1 MALPTLTIGA
11 LGPLTLGANNP
22 VLADFVWVG
31 TQIANTPAGMDTT
44 DAHLYPQG
52 SLVTYNDNIYVAL
65 QENINRQPDES
76 PEHWRDLGDTNI
88 VDEWEPRAGYE
99 PGNLVYYREDAN
111 APYLLYVALLE
122 VMAPAD
128 GAADNQDPAASIEAG
143 TNPAVWRQVGGADV
157 ALTNPVNINALAD
170 GVVVARSNEFSGPT
184 GRRDIF
190 TWPSAE
196 ELDTFIDNMQLGR
209 FLLGGNPSLAS
220 PLTLDFNTNAN
231 APGLGP
237 NPAGGVN
244 SPRSISIA
252 VHAVGQTGAPEIIN
266 LGEGAPIFAINRV
279 SATALAFDLPT
290 GTTLGSEANLAVFN
304 WVANYEITNPRFIAG
319 DDIAFELF
327 QNSDG
332 DTAFTIKGIAQELS
346 AADVAAV
353 AGTHKGGAQVNLSS
367 ESSPSDISVVAA
379 DAVQPQ
385 GATNMGNLGLT
396 ITRTDETITFTGPTV
411 ANWAQA
417 SDDGIIIPTAKLPN
431 FELGNTHTF
440 ASTNLAEVPGVTRLA
455 TAATATGDATATPAV
470 LAATPI
476 TRLYTGNR
484 AGDTRNVIP
493 TAGDADYANTMLAWV
508 VDPANAGEFLLTFT
522 GDDATRAQ
530 TDLQTTFAST
540 EAVNHFGLYLL
551 AAAPTDQGTVDPR
564 IVSDT
569 DGEHIFST
577 EVTAHVPAGNDAG
590 EILAAVVANNG
601 QQRDGDAPIEWHP
614 GDLLVIAGDAADTS
628 DNGIYVYVGPNQ
640 TAAESPLT
648 FAGATTPEEVFQG
661 LFRVVVSADTE
672 VQTTYTVRDQSQGS
686 LNSIDYNDQTDQLTI
701 TGSAAG
707 SERVIDLPEHIADA
721 AVEGAN
727 PVPVNGFINHIK
739 IGEEVYRFGPEPELP
754 VLALARTPTSL
765 PLYASAAQTS
775 TFTLSGTQDI
785 TIYDPQN
792 SQANLVLGG
801 QTFVGAPTNV
811 NGYDAS
817 HLTSTGSVATYAI
830 PAAENISST
839 DTLVF
844 SEADGSSFGTVRGD
858 GTTAIDFDNDFSTPV
873 SIASFGVIDNA
884 AFVQVAPATG
894 TFTNVNI
901 VMVRDGNDV
910 RVTFSGDAAEIAALI
925 PLANAQAAD
934 NVWTFRIAATPTATA
949 TGDYEFR
956 GAAITSA
963 SPTVRNPANIQT
975 TAGANLVVTADASVT
990 NSIANV
996 DVTYTTDQI
1005 ADVSATVSFVD
1016 ARQAPALAS
1025 TARINHSVLDST
1037 AQSTSFRNIN
1047 PTDTQIANGTR
1058 YDVAGWQVTA
1068 TAAGVTQTA
1077 ISTAGNYAHAPTS
1090 EAIGTAITASDS
1102 GNGARSISRTYTFN
1116 FPMVDV
1122 PRNLQPDVD
1131 PANHT
1136 REVVF
1141 YRPWGWFTGTAA
1153 PTAAAGAGTP
1163 IAGSLTFNQQG
1174 LPLNQNITF
1183 TGNNGDT
1190 IYLIIPTADV
1200 TGFDFSNLRLEGV
1213 GQPFRGGF
1221 TVLGTT
1227 NMLDTAVTG
1236 RQIEYTVVQSAVTLE
1251 STSAVARLITL

>member
-1 MALPTLTIGA
+1 MALPTNTIGA
-11 LGPLTLGANNP
+11 FGPLTLGAHNP
-22 VLADFVWVG
+22 ILADFVWVG
-31 TQIANTPAGMDTT
+31 TTMQNVPAGMDTE
-44 DAHLYPQG
+44 DAFLYPQG
-52 SLVTYNDNIYVAL
+52 ALVTYNDNIYVAL
-65 QENINRQPDES
+65 QDNINRRPDQS

-88 VDEWEPRAGYE
+88 VDMWSGRAGYE
-99 PGNLVYYREDAN
+99 TGNLVYYREDAN
-111 APYLLYVALLE
+111 SPYLLYVALAD
-122 VMAPAD
+122 VSAPAD
-128 GAADNQDPAASIEAG
+128 GDADEPNPAD
-143 TNPAVWRQVGGADV
+143 TPAVWRQVGGADV
-157 ALTNPVNINALAD
+157 ALTNPVNVNALAD
-170 GVVVARSNEFSGPT
+170 GVTVARTNEFSGPD
-184 GRRDIF
+184 GRRDLY
-190 TWPSAE
+190 TWSSAE
-196 ELDTFIDNMQLGR
+196 ALDTFIDNMQLGR

-220 PLTLDFNTNAN
+220 PLTLDFDNNAN
-231 APGLGP
+231 APALGP

-244 SPRSISIA
+244 SPRSISISVRA
-252 VHAVGQTGAPEIIN
+252 EGQQSASVIN
-266 LGEGAPIFAINRV
+266 LGPGAPIFAINRV
-279 SATALAFDLPT
+279 SATALALDLPT
-290 GTTLGSEANLAVFN
+290 GTPLGSEAAIDQFN
-304 WVANYEITNPRFIAG
+304 WAANYEITNPRFIAG
-319 DDIAFELF
+319 DDVAFELF

-440 ASTNLAEVPGVTRLA
+440 ASTNLAEVPGVTRIA
-455 TAATATGDATATPAV
+455 TASTASGDATATPAV

-530 TDLQTTFAST
+530 TDLQTVFAST
-540 EAVNHFGLYLL
+540 ETTNHFGLYLL
-551 AAAPTDQGTVDPR
+551 AAAPADQGAVDPR
-564 IVSDT
+564 IVSNT

-614 GDLLVIAGDAADTS
+614 GDLLVIAGDAADTN

-648 FAGATTPEEVFQG
+648 FAGATTPEEVFRG

-672 VQTTYTVRDQSQGS
+672 VQTTFSYNDQAQGS
-686 LNSIDYNDQTDQLTI
+686 LNSIDYNDQTDLLTI

-707 SERVIDLPEHIADA
+707 SGQEVDLPRHIADD

-727 PVPVNGFINHIK
+727 PVPVGGFINHIK
-739 IGEEVYRFGPEPELP
+739 IGETTYRFGPEPELP

-775 TFTLSGTQDI
+775 TFTLSATQDI

-792 SQANLVLGG
+792 SQANLVIDN

-817 HLTSTGSVATYAI
+817 HLTSTGSVATYAV
-830 PAAENISST
+830 PAAENIAST

-858 GTTAIDFDNDFSTPV
+858 GTTAIDFANDFSTPV

-884 AFVQVAPATG
+884 AFVQVAPETG
-894 TFTNVNI
+894 TFTNVNV
-901 VMVRDGNDV
+901 VMVQDGNDV
-910 RVTFSGDAAEIAALI
+910 RVTFSGDATEIAALI

-934 NVWTFRIAATPTATA
+934 NLWTFRVAATPTATA

-963 SPTVRNPANIQT
+963 SPTVRDPSNIQT
-975 TAGANLVVTADASVT
+975 TAGATLVVTADASAT
-990 NSIANV
+990 NNIANV
-996 DVTYTTDQI
+996 DVTYTTDDI

-1025 TARINHSVLDST
+1025 TARINHSILDST

-1047 PTDTQIANGTR
+1047 PTDTQIANGSR

-1068 TAAGVTQTA
+1068 TDAGVTQTA
-1077 ISTAGNYAHAPTS
+1077 VSTAGNYAHVPTT
-1090 EAIGTAITASDS
+1090 EAFGSAITASDS
-1102 GNGARSISRTYTFN
+1102 GNATRSVSRTYTFN
-1116 FPMVDV
+1116 FPMVDA

-1131 PANHT
+1131 PGTHT
-1136 REVVF
+1136 RDVVF
-1141 YRPWGWFTGTAA
+1141 YRPWGWFTGPAA

-1163 IAGSLTFNQQG
+1163 IPGSLTFDQQG
-1174 LPLNQNITF
+1174 LPLNQNFTI
-1183 TGNNGDT
+1183 TGNINDRV
-1190 IYLIIPTADV
+1190 YLLIPTAD
-1200 TGFDFSNLRLEGV
+1200 TAGFDFSNYRLQSAAIGLT
-1213 GQPFRGGF
+1213 F
-1221 TVLGTT
+1221 TGELLVLGTT
-1227 NMLDTAVTG
+1227 NMVNTAVPGT
-1236 RQIEYTVVQSAVTLE
+1236 QISYTVVQAGVQLDR
-1251 STSAVARLITL
+1251 TSVLVRLIRQ

>member
-1 MALPTLTIGA
+1 MALPTNTIGA
-11 LGPLTLGANNP
+11 FGPLTLGAHNP
-22 VLADFVWVG
+22 ILADFVWVG
-31 TQIANTPAGMDTT
+31 TQMQNIPAGMDTT
-44 DAHLYPQG
+44 DAFLYPQG
-52 SLVTYNDNIYVAL
+52 ALVTYNDNIYVAL

-111 APYLLYVALLE
+111 SPYLLYVARLE
-122 VMAPAD
+122 VTAPATGVD
-128 GAADNQDPAASIEAG
+128 DNQNPLASIEAE
-143 TNPAVWRQVGGADV
+143 TNPEVWRQVGGADV
-157 ALTNPVNINALAD
+157 ALTNPVNVNALAD

-196 ELDTFIDNMQLGR
+196 ALDTFIDNMQLGR

-220 PLTLDFNTNAN
+220 PLTLDFDNNAN
-231 APGLGP
+231 APALGP

-244 SPRSISIA
+244 SPRSISIS
-252 VHAVGQTGAPEIIN
+252 VRGEGQQTASLIN
-266 LGEGAPIFAINRV
+266 LGPGAPIFAINRV

-290 GTTLGSEANLAVFN
+290 GTNLGSEVDLAVFS
-304 WVANYEITNPRFIAG
+304 WAANYEITNPRFIAG
-319 DDIAFELF
+319 DDVAFELF

-440 ASTNLAEVPGVTRLA
+440 ASNDLA
-455 TAATATGDATATPAV
+455 
-470 LAATPI
+470 
-476 TRLYTGNR
+476 
-484 AGDTRNVIP
+484 VI
-493 TAGDADYANTMLAWV
+493 
-508 VDPANAGEFLLTFT
+508 
-522 GDDATRAQ
+522 
-530 TDLQTTFAST
+530 
-540 EAVNHFGLYLL
+540 
-551 AAAPTDQGTVDPR
+551 
-564 IVSDT
+564 
-569 DGEHIFST
+569 
-577 EVTAHVPAGNDAG
+577 
-590 EILAAVVANNG
+590 VANNG
-601 QQRDGDAPIEWHP
+601 GQRDGDAPIAWHP
-614 GDLLVIAGDAADTS
+614 GDLLVIAADGADTS
-628 DNGIYVYVGPNQ
+628 NNGIYVYVGPNQ
-640 TAAESPLT
+640 TTAESPLT
-648 FAGATTPEEVFQG
+648 FAGATTPEAIFQG

-672 VQTTYTVRDQSQGS
+672 VQSTFSVRDQSQGS
-686 LNSIDYNDQTDQLTI
+686 LNSIDYNPDTDQLTI
-701 TGSAAG
+701 TGSAMG
-707 SERVIDLPEHIADA
+707 SEQTINLPEHIADDQ
-721 AVEGAN
+721 VEGPN
-727 PVPVNGFINHIK
+727 PVTLDGFINHIK
-739 IGEEVYRFGPEPELP
+739 IGDMVYRFGPRPEPP

-775 TFTLSGTQDI
+775 TFTLSASQDI
-785 TIYDPQN
+785 TTFDPQN
-792 SQANLVLGG
+792 SQANLVLDN

-817 HLTSTGSVATYAI
+817 HLTSTGSVATYTV
-830 PAAENISST
+830 PAAENIAST

-858 GTTAIDFDNDFSTPV
+858 GTTAIDFANDFSTPV

-894 TFTNVNI
+894 TFTNVNV
-901 VMVRDGNDV
+901 VMVQDGNDV
-910 RVTFSGDAAEIAALI
+910 RVTFSGDATEIAALI

-934 NVWTFRIAATPTATA
+934 NLWTFRIAATPTATA

-956 GAAITSA
+956 GTAITSA
-963 SPTVRNPANIQT
+963 SPTVRDPANIQT
-975 TAGANLVVTADASVT
+975 TAGATLVVTADASAENT
-990 NSIANV
+990 IANV
-996 DVTYTTDQI
+996 HETYSTNAI

-1025 TARINHSVLDST
+1025 TARINHSILDST

-1068 TAAGVTQTA
+1068 TDAGVTQTA
-1077 ISTAGNYAHAPTS
+1077 ISTAGNYAHAITA

-1102 GNGARSISRTYTFN
+1102 GNGERSISRTYTFN

-1131 PANHT
+1131 PANRT

-1141 YRPWGWFTGTAA
+1141 YRPWGWFTGAAA

-1174 LPLNQNITF
+1174 LPLNQEFTI
-1183 TGNNGDT
+1183 TGNINDT
-1190 IYLIIPTADV
+1190 AYLLIPTADI
-1200 TGFDFSNLRLEGV
+1200 TGFDFSNIRLQSAPGS
-1213 GQPFRGGF
+1213 GSTF
-1221 TVLGTT
+1221 TGELIVLGTT
-1227 NMLDTAVTG
+1227 NMVDTAVTG
-1236 RQIEYTVVQSAVTLE
+1236 RMIEYTVVQAAVQLDRT
-1251 STSAVARLITL
+1251 STPVRLIRQ